1 MFNWIKNLFSS
12 NNQKVDS
19 ETTDSLSDIYSNF
32 SIEYYSVTS
41 KYYPKYKDKYL
52 YLDDIT
58 GFYELRTERLMA
70 YCEHGRTKQ
79 EALKIIEHYI
89 SLLPISAKTISV
101 SKEDIKNASSKAG
114 TIVINGAVI
123 SS

>member
-12 NNQKVDS
+12 DKQKVDS
-19 ETTDSLSDIYSNF
+19 ETTDPLSELYSNF
-32 SIEYYSVTS
+32 SIEYYPASGR
-41 KYYPKYKDKYL
+41 YYPKFKNKYL
-52 YLDDIT
+52 YLNSTT
-58 GFYELRTERLMA
+58 GFYELESERLMA

>member
-1 MFNWIKNLFSS
+1 MFDWIKNLFSS
-12 NNQKVDS
+12 NKQKVNS
-19 ETTDSLSDIYSNF
+19 EAIDPLSELYSNF
-32 SIEYYSVTS
+32 TIEHYPVTN

-52 YLDDIT
+52 YLDYIT
-58 GFYELRTERLMA
+58 GFYELKSERLMA

-89 SLLPISAKTISV
+89 LLLPISAKTISV

-114 TIVINGAVI
+114 TVI